1 MTTTTA
7 NKLFPNIIGQDAA
20 KRKLS
25 FFIEGFEKNGYIPH
39 VLFTAPKG
47 TGKTMLAKA
56 LVRNLLNADSY
67 KPKPFLELNC
77 ATIRNLK
84 QFVEQ
89 IMNVY
94 ISNNDITILFDECS
108 ELPKDVTM
116 ALLTILNPN
125 KDNKNTFDYEG
136 YSFEIDF
143 KRVSFIFATTEPQ
156 DVFHALVDR
165 LERIDLED
173 YTYDDLAQIL
183 QLNIDKI
190 KFEGDI
196 LSRLIAPTLR
206 GNARAAAKMAAHI
219 SNYCASKGTNKFT
232 MTGWKELKNTLDIL
246 PFGMTKI
253 ELKLLQTLKRDG
265 MLRLYNL
272 AAKMQMTRSA
282 IQNGIEVY
290 LQKLNLIEV
299 TQNGRRLTKDGEQL
313 FK

>member
-1 MTTTTA
+1 
-7 NKLFPNIIGQDAA
+7 
-20 KRKLS
+20 
-25 FFIEGFEKNGYIPH
+25 
-39 VLFTAPKG
+39 
-47 TGKTMLAKA
+47 
-56 LVRNLLNADSY
+56 
-67 KPKPFLELNC
+67 
-77 ATIRNLK
+77 
-84 QFVEQ
+84 
-89 IMNVY
+89 
-94 ISNNDITILFDECS
+94 
-108 ELPKDVTM
+108 M

-136 YSFEIDF
+136 YHFEIDF

-183 QLNIDKI
+183 QLNIDNV

-299 TQNGRRLTKDGEQL
+299 TQNGRRLTKDGEEI